1 MIKLLVIEDDKTL
14 SDNMKEIVSEIG
26 DVTQAY
32 DGSEGLY
39 EAETGIYDLIILD
52 LMMPEMNGYEV
63 LSALRKKDSNT
74 RPDFNSQR
82 RLRRQSDRFSKGAD
96 DYLTKPFI
104 GKNY

>member
-39 EAETGIYDLIILD
+39 
-52 LMMPEMNGYEV
+52 
-63 LSALRKKDSNT
+63 K
-74 RPDFNSQR
+74 R
-82 RLRRQSDRFSKGAD
+82 R
-96 DYLTKPFI
+96 
-104 GKNY
+104 

>member
-14 SDNMKEIVSEIG
+14 FDNMKEIVSEIG

-52 LMMPEMNGYEV
+52 LMMPEMC
-63 LSALRKKDSNT
+63 SDPKKL
-74 RPDFNSQR
+74 DFYGVEKS
-82 RLRRQSDRFSKGAD
+82 
-96 DYLTKPFI
+96 TPFLYDKI
-104 GKNY
+104 NC